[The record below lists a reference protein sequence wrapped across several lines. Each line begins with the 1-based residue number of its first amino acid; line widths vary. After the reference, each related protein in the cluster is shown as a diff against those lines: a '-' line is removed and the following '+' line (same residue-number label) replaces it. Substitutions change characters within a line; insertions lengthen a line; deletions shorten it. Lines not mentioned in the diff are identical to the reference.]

1 MDDAGCEDLKL
12 SPKFPADRHPKGH
25 QDDNANAELSVKAL
39 LNIEPSWPPSTG
51 DSQEQ
56 EAN

>member
-1 MDDAGCEDLKL
+1 MTRFVFEPSNMMDDAGCEDLKL

-39 LNIEPSWPPSTG
+39 LNIEPS
-51 DSQEQ
+51 
-56 EAN
+56 